1 MTWWISSAARSGP
14 CVLIKLYFRFL
25 WKCHLHT
32 CLQSTCAG
40 VTGETTSQH
49 ARHTKMDNR
58 EMFYFSHGPVINGP
72 ANLPLPLKRLQRLDR
87 SHLDLVWILHPCPGP
102 GLTTDSD
109 S

>member
-1 MTWWISSAARSGP
+1 MAGRVSARLP
-14 CVLIKLYFRFL
+14 RMRRKLIKLYFRFL
-25 WKCHLHT
+25 WKCYLHT

-40 VTGETTSQH
+40 ITGETTSQH

-87 SHLDLVWILHPCPGP
+87 SHLDLVWILHPCPRGM
-102 GLTTDSD
+102 TDR
-109 S
+109 